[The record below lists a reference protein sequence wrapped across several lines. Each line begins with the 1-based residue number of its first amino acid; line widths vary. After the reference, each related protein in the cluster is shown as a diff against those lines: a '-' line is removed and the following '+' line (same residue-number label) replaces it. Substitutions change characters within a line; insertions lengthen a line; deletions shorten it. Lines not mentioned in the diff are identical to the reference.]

1 MQSDFYRI
9 QRDSQ
14 DFCNLIVSEPFEL
27 TEHESRSIGL
37 WEAVNKILNAVVHF
51 LPKNLSLNQRR
62 LFPRPG
68 IPVIQLGF
76 TSKSLQCLAYFH
88 ENLLSQVFSL
98 IFTNHAEQITVNPR
112 SKGCMDLLK
121 L

>member
-37 WEAVNKILNAVVHF
+37 WEAVNKILNTVVHF

-68 IPVIQLGF
+68 IPVIHLGF
-76 TSKSLQCLAYFH
+76 TLRNERIRRIVLDGPLEGWTAKS
-88 ENLLSQVFSL
+88 
-98 IFTNHAEQITVNPR
+98 I
-112 SKGCMDLLK
+112 
-121 L
+121 